1 MAVHRSRQNL
11 SILYRCD
18 MIVVMLEMSM
28 TEARAQL
35 ADLANKVAY
44 GGERVVLTR
53 HGKPFVA
60 LILAADLALL
70 DAPRSAGVESAA
82 GQVLE
87 LGVSPQAHP
96 LQQIAAAHETPPG
109 EQRPSSW

>member
-1 MAVHRSRQNL
+1 MMAVVF
-11 SILYRCD
+11 SI
-18 MIVVMLEMSM
+18 SM

-60 LILAADLALL
+60 LISAADLALL
-70 DAPRSAGVESAA
+70 DAPRSAEVESTV

-87 LGVSPQAHP
+87 LGTSPQAHP
-96 LQQIAAAHETPPG
+96 LHQIAAAHETTPG

>member
-1 MAVHRSRQNL
+1 M
-11 SILYRCD
+11 YRCD
-18 MIVVMLEMSM
+18 MIAVMFVISM

-35 ADLANKVAY
+35 ADLANRVAY

-60 LILAADLALL
+60 LISAADLALL
-70 DAPRSAGVESAA
+70 DAPRLAEVESTA

-87 LGVSPQAHP
+87 LGTSPRAYP
-96 LQQIAAAHETPPG
+96 LQQIAAAHEATPG

>member
-1 MAVHRSRQNL
+1 MFV
-11 SILYRCD
+11 I
-18 MIVVMLEMSM
+18 SM

-35 ADLANKVAY
+35 ADLANRAAY

-60 LILAADLALL
+60 LISAADLALL
-70 DAPRSAGVESAA
+70 DAPRSAGVESAG

-87 LGVSPQAHP
+87 LGISPQAHP
-96 LQQIAAAHETPPG
+96 LQQIAAAHETTPG
-109 EQRPSSW
+109 GQRPSSW

>member
-1 MAVHRSRQNL
+1 
-11 SILYRCD
+11 
-18 MIVVMLEMSM
+18 MIAVMLVISM

-60 LILAADLALL
+60 LISAADLALL
-70 DAPRSAGVESAA
+70 DAPRSAGVESTA

-87 LGVSPQAHP
+87 LGASPQAHP

>member
-1 MAVHRSRQNL
+1 
-11 SILYRCD
+11 
-18 MIVVMLEMSM
+18 MITVMVLISM

-60 LILAADLALL
+60 LISAADLALL
-70 DAPRSAGVESAA
+70 EAPRSAEAESAA
-82 GQVLE
+82 GRVLE
-87 LGVSPQAHP
+87 FGVSPLAYP
-96 LQQIAAAHETPPG
+96 LQQIAATRETTPG
-109 EQRPSSW
+109 EQRPPSW

>member
-1 MAVHRSRQNL
+1 MWAAHRSRQIL
-11 SILYRCD
+11 PILYRCD
-18 MIVVMLEMSM
+18 TIAVKLVISM

-35 ADLANKVAY
+35 AELANRVAY

-60 LILAADLALL
+60 LISAADLALL

-87 LGVSPQAHP
+87 LGVSP
-96 LQQIAAAHETPPG
+96 
-109 EQRPSSW
+109 